1 LIAEPCSGELVHE
14 YRKSAPVT
22 YWDFLCTGKFSWI
35 ELNGEDDFWTDP
47 PKTNPIFFC
56 EYSPVIIHKSETLYN
71 FAQSPGTVSWRRFIN
86 SSLPWHYPKITLLF
100 SGNYFELS
108 TFQLNY

>member
-1 LIAEPCSGELVHE
+1 
-14 YRKSAPVT
+14 
-22 YWDFLCTGKFSWI
+22 
-35 ELNGEDDFWTDP
+35 LNGEDDFWTDP

>member
-71 FAQSPGTVSWRRFIN
+71 FAQSPGTVSWRRFIIILFLGITQK
-86 SSLPWHYPKITLLF
+86 LPY
-100 SGNYFELS
+100 YFQVIILNFPLS
-108 TFQLNY
+108 N